1 MSGYVGCGDI
11 IGKLVGLRNFGGND
25 LALGVVLE
33 RNENIIAIKTTPINI
48 EQVRCI
54 VVGDVTI

>member
-1 MSGYVGCGDI
+1 MAV
-11 IGKLVGLRNFGGND
+11 
-25 LALGVVLE
+25 GVVLE
-33 RNENIIAIKTTPINI
+33 RKENIVAIKAPPINI